1 MVQKGKIL
9 DMEKYRIIQVLKGKG
24 FQWLEDK
31 NGRVKMWVKTKSPS
45 LLNETEHVPGK
56 RQT

>member
-1 MVQKGKIL
+1 MIQKGKIL
-9 DMEKYRIIQVLKGKG
+9 DMEKYRMIQILKRKG

-31 NGRVKMWVKTKSPS
+31 NGKVKMWVKTESRS
-45 LLNETEHVPGK
+45 LLNETEHVPVK